1 MIFSFDTETERI
13 PEDETCPDGI
23 CLSWAVEDM
32 SGVVLIEEGI
42 PILRSALENGAEIV
56 GHFLP
61 FDFRVC
67 IKHDPSIEPLI
78 WQAYEQGRVYDTMIA
93 AQLDDIAR
101 GIFRGTRKGAYTL
114 DRLAIDYLSEELKKG
129 EDTFRL
135 KYGTLK
141 GVPVEQWPAEA
152 IEYARLDATVPLR
165 LRHTIHEP
173 PDTRAQSAHSFWL
186 YLVAKHGVRTDQER
200 VMALMQEVTDQA
212 AKIVQNL
219 LPLGWVSFDKHG
231 DMHRHPGEVQ
241 KYMIRTGKVT
251 KYTKGGKKGPQVSV
265 DNEACEASGDKMLI
279 QYSKLSKLLDVINK
293 DSDYLSRP
301 YVRCSYGLAETGR
314 STSWGPNL
322 QNLKTDEIEAMS

>member
-1 MIFSFDTETERI
+1 MIFSFDTETDLI
-13 PEDETCPDGI
+13 PEDETTPDGI

-32 SGVVLIEEGI
+32 SGVVLIDEGLS
-42 PILRSALENGAEIV
+42 ILRGALENEAEIV

-61 FDFRVC
+61 FDFKVC
-67 IKHDPSIEPLI
+67 IKHDPTIEPLI
-78 WQAYEQGRVYDTMIA
+78 WEAYEAGRVYDTMLA

-114 DRLAIDYLSEELKKG
+114 ERLAIDYLSEELKKG

-141 GVPVEQWPAEA
+141 GIPVEQWPHEA

-165 LRHTIHEP
+165 LRQTIHEP

-186 YLVAKHGVRTDQER
+186 YLTGKHGARTDQAR

-212 AKIVQNL
+212 SLIVREL
-219 LPLGWVSFDKHG
+219 MPLGWLSYDKDG
-231 DMHRHPGEVQ
+231 DMHRHPGQVQAYMVQ
-241 KYMIRTGKVT
+241 KGLVSKRTK
-251 KYTKGGKKGPQVSV
+251 KGGISV
-265 DNEACEASGDKMLI
+265 DAEACEASNDPLLKK
-279 QYSKLSKLLDVINK
+279 YSKLGKLLDVINK
-293 DSDYLSRP
+293 DSDYLSRE

-314 STSWGPNL
+314 STSWAPNM
-322 QNLKTDEIEAMS
+322 QNLKTDEIEAMTEAL